1 MRVYLDSCLWI
12 YAVEDPAG
20 KGQGVLEQLLSGI
33 ESQDICL
40 SHLIRMECL
49 VEPIRSE
56 NAELVKQYE
65 NIWALGEVAEL
76 TRADFDLAARLRA
89 SFRLKTPDA
98 LHLAVAANNRC
109 DELWTNDSRLS
120 AVATGVTVR
129 RIQ

>member
-20 KGQGVLEQLLSGI
+20 KGQSVLDHLLSGI
-33 ESQDICL
+33 ESQDIIL

-49 VEPIRSE
+49 VEPIRTQH
-56 NAELVKQYE
+56 ADLVQQYE
-65 NIWALGEVAEL
+65 SIWALGEVADL

-89 SFRLKTPDA
+89 NFRLKTPDA

-120 AVATGVTVR
+120 SVATGVTVR
-129 RIQ
+129 RIL

>member
-20 KGQGVLEQLLSGI
+20 KGRSVLDRLLADI
-33 ESQDICL
+33 ESQDILL

-49 VEPIRSE
+49 VEPIR
-56 NAELVKQYE
+56 AQQADLVIQYE
-65 NIWALGEVAEL
+65 SIWALGDVADL
-76 TRADFDLAARLRA
+76 TRADFDLAAKLRA
-89 SFRLKTPDA
+89 NFRLKTPDA

-120 AVATGVTVR
+120 SVATGVTVR
-129 RIQ
+129 RVQ

>member
-20 KGQGVLEQLLSGI
+20 KGQSVLDHLLSGI
-33 ESQDICL
+33 ESQDILL

-49 VEPIRSE
+49 VEPIRTQH
-56 NAELVKQYE
+56 ADLVQQYE
-65 NIWALGEVAEL
+65 SIWALGEVADL
-76 TRADFDLAARLRA
+76 SRADFDLAARLRA
-89 SFRLKTPDA
+89 NFRLKTPDA

-120 AVATGVTVR
+120 SVATGVTVR
-129 RIQ
+129 RIL